1 MSAKGDLE
9 KISNRIDMRSL
20 EMVIV
25 KQSRENKDLYS
36 STELE
41 DGEFITLGEAR
52 ERFSDKHLVI
62 FEWDV
67 KHE

>member
-1 MSAKGDLE
+1 MSAKGILDRIE
-9 KISNRIDMRSL
+9 KRIDTRSL

-25 KQSRENKDLYS
+25 KQSRENKDFYS